1 MHGETNM
8 QTDKQPHH
16 LQSVFAN
23 GAKKSYTQTSHT
35 CPLPNPYQLNVSHF
49 YNLFYV

>member
-1 MHGETNM
+1 M

-23 GAKKSYTQTSHT
+23 DANKSNKQASHT
-35 CPLPNPYQLNVSHF
+35 CPLPHPYQLNVRHC
-49 YNLFYV
+49 YNLFYAK